1 MTSLRING
9 YSVASRVF
17 LAGSKPDA
25 GGHTFFFLPWH
36 TTQFATMG
44 DWGSLPRLALWGLL
58 GGTDMSNTVHLSD
71 VQLLNLSALMT
82 IQASI
87 KKDPV
92 AACFKF
98 NLSVAQAQRVEGL
111 GQQQLQAIVANRAE
125 ESLFKLRD
133 DFWPLLDAP
142 LGLQVPLSTVRF
154 AGALATVVATKS
166 MPQRESA

>member
-1 MTSLRING
+1 
-9 YSVASRVF
+9 
-17 LAGSKPDA
+17 
-25 GGHTFFFLPWH
+25 
-36 TTQFATMG
+36 
-44 DWGSLPRLALWGLL
+44 
-58 GGTDMSNTVHLSD
+58 MSNTVNLSD

-87 KKDPV
+87 KKDPM

-98 NLSVAQAQRVEGL
+98 NLSAVQAQRVEGL
-111 GQQQLQAIVANRAE
+111 GQQQLQAIVANRPD

-154 AGALATVVATKS
+154 AGPLATIAEPKS
-166 MPQRESA
+166 MAQRESA

>member
-1 MTSLRING
+1 
-9 YSVASRVF
+9 
-17 LAGSKPDA
+17 
-25 GGHTFFFLPWH
+25 
-36 TTQFATMG
+36 
-44 DWGSLPRLALWGLL
+44 
-58 GGTDMSNTVHLSD
+58 MSNTIHLSD

-87 KKDPV
+87 TKDPV

-98 NLSVAQAQRVEGL
+98 NLSAVQAQRVEGL
-111 GQQQLQAIVANRAE
+111 SQQQQMQAIVANRAD

-133 DFWPLLDAP
+133 DFWPLLEAP

-154 AGALATVVATKS
+154 AGTLATVAEPRS

>member
-1 MTSLRING
+1 
-9 YSVASRVF
+9 
-17 LAGSKPDA
+17 
-25 GGHTFFFLPWH
+25 
-36 TTQFATMG
+36 
-44 DWGSLPRLALWGLL
+44 
-58 GGTDMSNTVHLSD
+58 MSNTIYLSD

-98 NLSVAQAQRVEGL
+98 NLSAAQAQRVEGL
-111 GQQQLQAIVANRAE
+111 GQQQLQAIVANRAD

-133 DFWPLLDAP
+133 DFWPLLDTP

-154 AGALATVVATKS
+154 AGALATVVEPKS
-166 MPQRESA
+166 MPPRESA

>member
-1 MTSLRING
+1 
-9 YSVASRVF
+9 
-17 LAGSKPDA
+17 
-25 GGHTFFFLPWH
+25 
-36 TTQFATMG
+36 
-44 DWGSLPRLALWGLL
+44 
-58 GGTDMSNTVHLSD
+58 MSNTVYLSD

-98 NLSVAQAQRVEGL
+98 NLSAAQAQRVEGL
-111 GQQQLQAIVANRAE
+111 GQQQLQAIVANRAD
-125 ESLFKLRD
+125 ESLFRLRD

-154 AGALATVVATKS
+154 AGALATVVEPKS
-166 MPQRESA
+166 MPPRESA

>member
-1 MTSLRING
+1 
-9 YSVASRVF
+9 
-17 LAGSKPDA
+17 
-25 GGHTFFFLPWH
+25 
-36 TTQFATMG
+36 
-44 DWGSLPRLALWGLL
+44 
-58 GGTDMSNTVHLSD
+58 MSNTVHLSD

-98 NLSVAQAQRVEGL
+98 NLSAAQAQRVEGL
-111 GQQQLQAIVANRAE
+111 GQQQLQAIVANRADQ
-125 ESLFKLRD
+125 SLFKLRD

-154 AGALATVVATKS
+154 AGALAAVVEPKS
-166 MPQRESA
+166 MPPRESA

>member
-1 MTSLRING
+1 
-9 YSVASRVF
+9 
-17 LAGSKPDA
+17 
-25 GGHTFFFLPWH
+25 
-36 TTQFATMG
+36 
-44 DWGSLPRLALWGLL
+44 
-58 GGTDMSNTVHLSD
+58 MSNTVNLSD

-87 KKDPV
+87 KKDPM

-98 NLSVAQAQRVEGL
+98 NLSAVQAQRVEGL
-111 GQQQLQAIVANRAE
+111 GQQQLQAIVANRAD

-154 AGALATVVATKS
+154 AGPQATIAEPKS
-166 MPQRESA
+166 MAQRESA

>member
-1 MTSLRING
+1 
-9 YSVASRVF
+9 
-17 LAGSKPDA
+17 
-25 GGHTFFFLPWH
+25 
-36 TTQFATMG
+36 
-44 DWGSLPRLALWGLL
+44 
-58 GGTDMSNTVHLSD
+58 MSNTVHLSD

-98 NLSVAQAQRVEGL
+98 NLSAAQAQRVEGL
-111 GQQQLQAIVANRAE
+111 GQQQLQAIVANRAD

-154 AGALATVVATKS
+154 AGALAAVVEPKS
-166 MPQRESA
+166 MPPRESA

>member
-1 MTSLRING
+1 
-9 YSVASRVF
+9 
-17 LAGSKPDA
+17 
-25 GGHTFFFLPWH
+25 
-36 TTQFATMG
+36 
-44 DWGSLPRLALWGLL
+44 
-58 GGTDMSNTVHLSD
+58 MSNTIYLSD

-98 NLSVAQAQRVEGL
+98 NLSAAQAQRFEGL
-111 GQQQLQAIVANRAE
+111 GQQQLQAIVANRAD

-154 AGALATVVATKS
+154 AGALATVVEPKS
-166 MPQRESA
+166 MPPRESA